1 MRKPFARFNPS
12 QAPSWQA
19 DMRRAAR
26 LPLLRAPATHL
37 RRLVERPPPV
47 STGRPP
53 LLQPPATHLRRLVER
68 PPPPPEYAE
77 EETGFLHKSMY
88 PKRDRISYSLANALY
103 EHKMAGGKARVTL
116 KELRAMC
123 YRGTKLPEEDIEAL
137 LKTAAPP
144 PDEEGLL
151 DTSAFV
157 ATVARQLRGQ
167 PERQ

>member
-1 MRKPFARFNPS
+1 MRRA
-12 QAPSWQA
+12 AT
-19 DMRRAAR
+19 RAAR
-26 LPLLRAPATHL
+26 LPLLRPPATHL
-37 RRLVERPPPV
+37 RRLVERAPPV
-47 STGRPP
+47 ALSTGRPP